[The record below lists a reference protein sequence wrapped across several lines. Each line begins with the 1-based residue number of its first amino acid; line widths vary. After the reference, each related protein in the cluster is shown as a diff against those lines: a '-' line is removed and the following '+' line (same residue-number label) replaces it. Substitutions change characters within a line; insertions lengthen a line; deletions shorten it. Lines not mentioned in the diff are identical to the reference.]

1 MLKSDIKLF
10 AAALSLVRVYV
21 VQPLGEDLISVI
33 DYDGTQEKFS
43 PELIKINGS
52 YFFRE
57 QFEFRVDAKK
67 ET

>member
-1 MLKSDIKLF
+1 MLKSDIELF

-33 DYDGTQEKFS
+33 DYGGIQEKFS
-43 PELIKINGS
+43 SELIKINGS